1 MRSIMALFRP
11 KANDVAGLY
20 QALVAE
26 ARSPGWYVEGGAADS
41 MTGRFA
47 VLASL
52 TALAV
57 LRLEQGGEEGVRASA
72 ALTEAFI
79 ADLEPQLRVAGLG
92 DPTLGKEVR
101 RLVGA
106 LANRTDRFRAAL
118 DGQADWNATAVDAA
132 LLGEPASE
140 AAATYA
146 AERLKSFAEHLAGF
160 DDRAIIEGRL
170 S

>member
-1 MRSIMALFRP
+1 MRSIMAVFRP

-20 QALVAE
+20 AALVAE
-26 ARSPGWYVEGGAADS
+26 ARTPGWYVEGGVKDT

-52 TALAV
+52 TALAIR
-57 LRLEQGGEEGVRASA
+57 RLEQDGEDGVRASA
-72 ALTEAFI
+72 ALTEAFVD
-79 ADLEPQLRVAGLG
+79 DLEPQLRQAGLG

-106 LANRTDRFRAAL
+106 LSNRVEKLGAAADGEAPWEETARWSVHL
-118 DGQADWNATAVDAA
+118 DDDAD
-132 LLGEPASE
+132 E

-146 AERLKSFAEHLAGF
+146 SERLKAFAERLGGMDEAALIA
-160 DDRAIIEGRL
+160 GRL